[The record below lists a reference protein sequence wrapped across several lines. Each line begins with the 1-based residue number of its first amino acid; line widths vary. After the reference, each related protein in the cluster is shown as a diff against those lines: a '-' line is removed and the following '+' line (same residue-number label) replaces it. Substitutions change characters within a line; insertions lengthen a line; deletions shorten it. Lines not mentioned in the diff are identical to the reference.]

1 MLLHNCYIS
10 NRCSVSE
17 KIDVRRDTMVA
28 LKLAI
33 DGMAIKRV
41 WVNEIEMTY
50 LIRDISIEAGPN
62 GFMSARFVVA
72 PVKIE
77 VVSDGK
83 NEEAT

>member
-1 MLLHNCYIS
+1 
-10 NRCSVSE
+10 
-17 KIDVRRDTMVA
+17 MVA

-33 DGMAIKRV
+33 DSMVAIKRV
-41 WVNEIEMTY
+41 WVNDIEMTY